1 MRRNRILFV
10 LLLAVASGTLAGF
23 SVMRYLRERPTAL
36 IIPDS
41 RERTEPVM
49 VAARDVGLGEILREG
64 DLKVVDWPAGA
75 IPVGYA
81 ASSNEVVGRGVLD
94 NIRTNEPILDSKLA
108 SLTEGGGLPP
118 LIPQGMRAL
127 SVRVNEVIGVAGH
140 VIPKTRVDVIL
151 TMTPINSNDPISKVI
166 LQNIEA
172 VGAGQEIQRNEEGEP
187 MLVAVVTVLVT
198 LEQAETLVLAAS
210 QGQIQM
216 ALRNGLDLESIETRG
231 QRASRLFVGGF
242 APTRPGVRVGTTRVA
257 PQESIIEMYR
267 GGVRTLVS
275 Y

>member
-36 IIPDS
+36 IAPES
-41 RERTEPVM
+41 RSRTQPVM
-49 VAARDVGLGEILREG
+49 VAARDVGLGEVLREG
-64 DLKVVDWPAGA
+64 DLKIVDWPAGA

-81 ASSNEVVGRGVLD
+81 GSSNEVVGRGVLD
-94 NIRTNEPILDSKLA
+94 NIRTNEPILASKLA
-108 SLTEGGGLPP
+108 DVGQGGGLTP
-118 LIPQGMRAL
+118 LIPTGMRAL
-127 SVRVNEVIGVAGH
+127 SVRVDEVIGVAGH

-151 TMTPINSNDPISKVI
+151 TMTPINSNDPVSKVI

-187 MLVAVVTVLVT
+187 MVVAVVTVLVT
-198 LEQAETLVLAAS
+198 LEQAEKLVLAAS
-210 QGQIQM
+210 EGRIQM

-231 QRASRLFVGGF
+231 ERASRLFVGSF
-242 APTRPGVRVGTTRVA
+242 APSRGTVRRGATTIA
-257 PQESIIEMYR
+257 PQENIMEMYR

>member
-36 IIPDS
+36 IVPDS
-41 RERTEPVM
+41 RERTQPVM

-64 DLKVVDWPAGA
+64 DLKVVEWPAGA
-75 IPVGYA
+75 IPAGYA
-81 ASSNEVVGRGVLD
+81 ATSNEVVGRGVLD

-151 TMTPINSNDPISKVI
+151 TMTPINSNDPVSKVI

-198 LEQAETLVLAAS
+198 LEQAEKLVLAAS

-242 APTRPGVRVGTTRVA
+242 APIRSAVRSGTTRVA